1 MDDKMSEAMD
11 DLEMVRRCAEAMG
24 YEVSNAD
31 LDKFHESG
39 LWCYDPHAVWRQH
52 SFWYRPHRSDTY
64 GNAQAMALVKRLNLE
79 IRRPHSDEW
88 WVMGNGLYGASV
100 GDADLNRAIV
110 RCVAA
115 MFGEK

>member
-1 MDDKMSEAMD
+1 MDDKMSEAMG
-11 DLEMVRRCAEAMG
+11 DLEMVRKCAEVMQVELCERHSHDWPHYFDAARG
-24 YEVSNAD
+24 EWGEDVR
-31 LDKFHESG
+31 
-39 LWCYDPHAVWRQH
+39 YDPLTN
-52 SFWYRPHRSDTY
+52 D
-64 GNAQAMALVKRLNLE
+64 AQAMELVKKFDLE

-115 MFGEK
+115 MFGENDER